1 MKASVT
7 PNILRTYKP
16 LLNGRPEE
24 LLFDPEDRLLKIAEV
39 AELCSV
45 QEMFIRQAI
54 RRREL
59 KPVILGPK
67 AHRIRWSQL
76 ERWWKSR
83 QEK

>member
-1 MKASVT
+1 MT
-7 PNILRTYKP
+7 PNILRTYMP
-16 LLNGRPEE
+16 LTNGRPAES
-24 LLFDPEDRLLKIAEV
+24 LFDLEDRLLKIYEA

-45 QEMFIRQAI
+45 EQRFIREAI